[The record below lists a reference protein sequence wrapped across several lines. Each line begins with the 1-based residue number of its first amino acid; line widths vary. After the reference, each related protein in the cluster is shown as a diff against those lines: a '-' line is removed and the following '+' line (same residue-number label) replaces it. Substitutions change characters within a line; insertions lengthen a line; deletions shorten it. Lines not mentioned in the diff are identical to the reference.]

1 MWRPNALGERVPNAY
16 RGFMPTPLP
25 TDIPL
30 SFWDDYRKRIEAD
43 IAEARKE
50 LAPLESGERRLGERK
65 SDGMWRDT
73 TEEWIRHYRHV
84 IRTFEVRLAALKK
97 GELL

>member
-1 MWRPNALGERVPNAY
+1 
-16 RGFMPTPLP
+16 MPTPLP
-25 TDIPL
+25 ADIPL

-43 IAEARKE
+43 IAEARKS
-50 LAPLESGERRLGERK
+50 LAPLESGEQRLGERK
-65 SDGMWRDT
+65 IDEIWRDT
-73 TEEWIRHYRHV
+73 TEEWIRHYRHT